1 MDELLKSKRRGAWNN
16 VLMHI
21 LLWGVIFIL
30 PYFFM
35 DSERIFNWQ
44 WFMRS
49 LPEMLGFMLVF
60 YLNYFL
66 LIDKLLYKGK
76 TKQFI
81 LYNLLL
87 IVAVAFLMHYGR
99 GLIETL
105 IPELRPRRRMKRGGG
120 RGWSSNIQ
128 LLFLVRNST
137 WLFLM
142 AGLSVALKMTVRWFE
157 VDNERKELEKAKS
170 DAELQNLKN
179 QINPH
184 FLLNTLN
191 NIYALIEFDP
201 PRAQQAVVD
210 LSKML
215 RHLLYE
221 NNQTFV
227 PLRQEATFMHNYI
240 ELMRI
245 RLPDNVKLTTDFSY
259 SESGN
264 TLISPLIFI
273 SLIENA
279 FKHGI
284 SGEKPSFIDISLKEH
299 PDGKVEFVSR
309 NSYFPKSESDK
320 SGSGIGLELVKKK
333 LKLLYPG
340 NYQWNTSIEDDIYT
354 TMLLIDTKKQSDDT
368 QLLDRG

>member
-1 MDELLKSKRRGAWNN
+1 MEQQLKSKHKEKRNN

-44 WFMRS
+44 WFIRS

-81 LYNLLL
+81 IYNLLL
-87 IVAVAFLMHYGR
+87 VVAVAFLIHYGR
-99 GLIETL
+99 GLLETVM
-105 IPELRPRRRMKRGGG
+105 PELRPRRRMRKGGL
-120 RGWSSNIQ
+120 NMQ
-128 LLFLVRNST
+128 LQFLVRNST
-137 WLFLM
+137 SLLLM
-142 AGLSVALKMTVRWFE
+142 TGLSVALKMTTRWFE
-157 VDNERKELEKAKS
+157 VDNERKELAKAKS
-170 DAELQNLKN
+170 EAELQNLKN

-201 PRAQQAVVD
+201 PKAQQAVMD

-227 PLRQEATFMHNYI
+227 PLRQEATFMRNYI

-284 SGEKPSFIDISLKEH
+284 SGDKPSFIDISLREH

-309 NSYFPKSESDK
+309 NSYFPKSGSDK
-320 SGSGIGLELVKKK
+320 SGSGIGLELVEKK
-333 LKLLYPG
+333 LELLYPG
-340 NYQWNTSIEDDIYT
+340 NYQWKTSMDENVYS
-354 TMLLIDTKKQSDDT
+354 TMLLIDTKQTTDDT
-368 QLLDRG
+368 QLLDRR

>member
-1 MDELLKSKRRGAWNN
+1 
-16 VLMHI
+16 
-21 LLWGVIFIL
+21 
-30 PYFFM
+30 
-35 DSERIFNWQ
+35 
-44 WFMRS
+44 MRS

-60 YLNYFL
+60 YFNYFL
-66 LIDKLLYKGK
+66 LINKLLYKGK
-76 TKQFI
+76 LKEFI
-81 LYNLLL
+81 FYNLLL
-87 IVAVAFLMHYGR
+87 IVVTAFLMHYGR

-105 IPELRPRRRMKRGGG
+105 IPELRPRRRFMRQGAN
-120 RGWSSNIQ
+120 NIH
-128 LLFLVRNST
+128 LLFIVRNST
-137 WLFLM
+137 SLFLM
-142 AGLSVALKMTVRWFE
+142 TGLSVALKMTVRWFE
-157 VDNERKELEKAKS
+157 VDNERKELAKAKS
-170 DAELQNLKN
+170 EAELQNLKN

-201 PRAQQAVVD
+201 PKAQQAVMD

-227 PLRQEATFMHNYI
+227 PLRQEATFMRNYI

-245 RLPDNVKLTTDFSY
+245 RLPENVKLTTNFSY

-264 TLISPLIFI
+264 TLISPLNFI

-284 SGEKPSFIDISLKEH
+284 SGEKPSLIDISLIEH
-299 PDGKVEFVSR
+299 PEGKVEFISK

-333 LKLLYPG
+333 LELLYPDS
-340 NYQWNTSIEDDIYT
+340 YQWDTTIEGEFYIT
-354 TMLLIDTKKQSDDT
+354 ILLIDTKRKNDT